1 MKILLTLKFIK
12 MKTLKLFNAVT
23 AKPSTD
29 KPFVSEDGFIIEPD
43 ALWAKD
49 KILAYYKKEKL
60 DGNDLNKTF
69 HKS

>member
-1 MKILLTLKFIK
+1 
-12 MKTLKLFNAVT
+12 MKTLKLFNAVI
-23 AKPSTD
+23 AKPSNE